1 MRLRVVSYNV
11 HGLRGGVD
19 AVAGTLTRVR
29 PDIVCVQECGSLRAV
44 RRLAAAAGLE
54 VVSTHRPFNR
64 VRNAVLFALPLKA
77 MERVVLDLPR
87 DGRTRPRGFIQ
98 VTLAAHGV
106 RVTAAS
112 AHLGLAAGERLRQA
126 DDLMRRLEASPPP
139 LILGADL
146 NERPD
151 GAASRRLAATLVD
164 AYAMAGEQPGFT
176 YPAKRPTDRIDVVYV
191 SHDVK
196 VAGAWLA
203 GGPDA
208 PSASDH
214 LPVAV
219 DVELR
224 G

>member
-1 MRLRVVSYNV
+1 VTYNV

-19 AVAGTLTRVR
+19 AVAGTLLRVR

-44 RRLAAAAGLE
+44 RRLAAAAGME

-77 MERVVLDLPR
+77 LDRIVMDLPR
-87 DGRTRPRGFIQ
+87 DGRTRRRGFIQ

-106 RVTAAS
+106 RVTAVS
-112 AHLGLAAGERLRQA
+112 THLGLAAGERRQQA
-126 DDLMRRLEASPPP
+126 DDLMSRLEASAPP

-151 GAASRRLAATLVD
+151 GAASRRLSSSLVD
-164 AYAMAGEQPGFT
+164 AYAVAGEQPGST
-176 YPAKRPTDRIDVVYV
+176 YPAKRPTDRIDVVLV

-196 VAGAWLA
+196 VGGAWLA

-208 PSASDH
+208 ASASDH
-214 LPVAV
+214 LPVVV
-219 DVELR
+219 DLELR